1 MKICL
6 SCEGISATEHE
17 QCGHCGAAL
26 LPMDAVHF
34 PLRRGEAD
42 ATNPLLGSLLDGK
55 YRIQGVLGR
64 GGMGTVFRAVHEVSL
79 VPLAIKL
86 LHPRFGLRADFRRLL
101 VAEARR
107 AGRVVDEHCARI
119 LDVGETEDGTV
130 YLAMELAAGET
141 LDLWLRGG
149 KGLPPHTAVE
159 ILAQVCHALVAIHG
173 AGLVHRDLSLRNV
186 MVAVRDGR
194 PWVKVL
200 DFGIAKASFVGRAA
214 EGDPEGALFGNPVF
228 SAPEH
233 LAGSPSDARADIY
246 SLGVLAH
253 CMLTGH
259 LPVRDTDPREAA
271 AATVQGRIDVFPAVP
286 GVPRSLQRLVQRCVA
301 LDPAR
306 RPASAAEVLREL
318 DALLR
323 ADHSRL
329 RAFSLAALGVAMVT
343 AVLTWGGSTN
353 PFLESTPGSPLVIVP
368 GPVARGAVPR
378 ILRSEDLATVSFAFG
393 GFQAGRLQ
401 VELAHGGIVL
411 SQVALAPVV
420 DREHARL
427 VLSVGQQEWR
437 NAVAGIAS
445 ESAAADVDVR
455 FLVPGVAALGSARLR
470 IDDLPP
476 VAALVPV
483 EDSVA
488 ARVLSAATTLA
499 VHAQD
504 LVGISRCTLELRGEA
519 IQEDFE
525 LAVDAT
531 QVLAGDVLAS
541 RMPGVEST
549 GPVALS
555 LRVVDLA
562 GNESVSEP
570 VLFDAC
576 DLAAPMVL
584 ECAGAEGDDA
594 VWHLAGSADLRVR
607 TSAHEPGLVFRVRD
621 PLGTVRIL
629 DAVERE
635 GESTWWSARMQSA
648 GADEQNPFPDGRW
661 SVEVLDPAGNRSVAE
676 FPLLFRNRD
685 LAARWSVVGD
695 SLAAPAGEGFV
706 LSLDGCTLDLQTIA
720 SYSVASVAVRARDG
734 MQPASAIAELLQSA
748 PGSSRIRV
756 QGLTEGAW
764 QLLVTAR
771 PAEGVAG
778 REVAFRREL
787 VVLPSELVVRV
798 PAPSGRFLPAL
809 LEDGTFVLQ
818 DGRLRPGQGWT
829 CDGGLGTHLRGE
841 LFSGGADL
849 VPQALVPLTDAFPGN
864 LSFPLVPG
872 RNLVAARLRDVLG
885 RDVRV
890 LRGSEVAPSTSV
902 GGSRVTLLADFV
914 HADQP
919 PELVGGDLLVEHD
932 EPVRLR
938 LRVRQPFL
946 ESELGSVLVAF
957 GQGEFRSV
965 AASAAAEGME
975 LAFLLPRD
983 VWVRAAV
990 VDEPAPGVPTLADAS
1005 SAEFARGIRAT
1016 LRGTFASPAGRFE
1029 LRVPLRTVRSTLGAL
1044 ALGDVQ
1050 GNLPV
1055 SLAGMRFVPV
1065 LAPEGVLAD
1074 PLPAAAERRSSFH
1087 AGPPVDVRNLTDVFM
1102 LDTEVTQGQY
1112 VALLRVLAAID
1123 PGAVSAARDL
1133 VHATDPLG
1141 AARLAVGAMVP
1152 AGWQADFAAFA
1163 AECELHP
1170 ERAVHGVDF
1179 HQAWCWTRM
1188 LGLLVGSSHDW
1199 FRLPLGCELDLAA
1212 FAGTTGSTVRHAA
1225 ALHGTRVQAAA
1236 FDAAG
1241 HPADGRAHA
1250 GVAGD
1255 VVEGAWPAPLH
1266 GLDFG
1271 VREWTCDLPVIGGPE
1286 HALLQEWAGDAP
1298 LHLRRIEEH
1307 ASGRLPPTLLPA
1319 RTALLGVVRGA
1330 AFTEP
1335 QLLLDPAT
1343 GSRAVDAGGLLLPAV
1358 PGVTRSEH
1366 LRRDGRD
1373 VIPGAVDPRLMA
1385 TGFRVVGA
1393 GAFVQYVRSMR

>member
-26 LPMDAVHF
+26 LPMESVHF

-79 VPLAIKL
+79 VPVAIKL
-86 LHPRFGLRADFRRLL
+86 LHPRLSLRPDFRRFL

-149 KGLPPHTAVE
+149 KGLPPHTAVA
-159 ILAQVCHALVAIHG
+159 ILAQVCRALVAIHG

-200 DFGIAKASFVGRAA
+200 DFGIAKASLVGRSA
-214 EGDPEGALFGNPVF
+214 EGDPEGAPFGNPVF

-233 LAGSPSDARADIY
+233 LAGSFADARADLY

-253 CMLTGH
+253 CMLTGQ
-259 LPVRDTDPREAA
+259 LPVRDTDPREAV
-271 AATVQGRIDVFPAVP
+271 AATVQGRIDALPAVP

-318 DALLR
+318 DALLH

-329 RAFSLAALGVAMVT
+329 RAFSLAALGAAMVA
-343 AVLTWGGSTN
+343 AVLTWGGSTS

-368 GPVARGAVPR
+368 GPVARGAMPP

-420 DREHARL
+420 DRDHARL
-427 VLSVGQQEWR
+427 VLSLGQQEWR
-437 NAVAGIAS
+437 AAVAGIAS
-445 ESAAADVDVR
+445 ESAGADVDVR

-470 IDDLPP
+470 IDDMPP
-476 VAALVPV
+476 TAALAPA
-483 EDSVA
+483 DASA
-488 ARVLSAATTLA
+488 GARVLSAATTLA
-499 VHAQD
+499 VRAHD
-504 LVGISRCTLELRGEA
+504 GVGISSCTLEVRGDA
-519 IQEDFE
+519 IQQDVA
-525 LAVDAT
+525 LPVDAT
-531 QVLAGDVLAS
+531 EVTAGDVLAS
-541 RMPGVEST
+541 RLPGVQSA

-570 VLFDAC
+570 ILFDAC

-621 PLGTVRIL
+621 PLGTVRTL
-629 DAVERE
+629 EAVQRE
-635 GESTWWSARMQSA
+635 GDSTWWSARVQAA
-648 GADEQNPFPDGRW
+648 GGDERNPFPDGRW
-661 SVEVLDPAGNRSVAE
+661 SVELLDPAGNRSVAD
-676 FPLLFRNRD
+676 FLLQFRNRD

-695 SLAAPAGEGFV
+695 GLAAPAGEGFV
-706 LSLDGCTLDLQTIA
+706 LSLDGCNLELQTIA
-720 SYSVASVAVRARDG
+720 SYSVASVAVRGRDG
-734 MQPASAIAELLQSA
+734 MQPASATVEVLQSA

-756 QGLTEGAW
+756 QGLAEGTW

-771 PAEGVAG
+771 PAEGVTG
-778 REVAFRREL
+778 REVAFRRDL
-787 VVLPSELVVRV
+787 VVLPRELVVRV

-829 CDGGLGTHLRGE
+829 CDGGLGAHLRGE
-841 LFSGGADL
+841 LLSGGADL
-849 VPQALVPLTDAFPGN
+849 VPQALVPLADAFPGS
-864 LSFPLVPG
+864 LSFPLVTG
-872 RNLVAARLRDVLG
+872 RNLVAARFRDVLG

-890 LRGSEVAPSTSV
+890 LRGSEPAPATSV

-919 PELVGGDLLVEHD
+919 PELVGGDLLVEHG
-932 EPVRLR
+932 EPARLR

-946 ESELGSVLVAF
+946 ESELGAVQVAF

-965 AASAAAEGME
+965 AASTVAEGME

-983 VWVRAAV
+983 VWVRAAGI
-990 VDEPAPGVPTLADAS
+990 DDPAQGVPTLADAS

-1044 ALGDVQ
+1044 ALGEVGRD
-1050 GNLPV
+1050 LPGA
-1055 SLAGMRFVPV
+1055 LGGMRFVPV

-1074 PLPAAAERRSSFH
+1074 PLPAAAEGRSSFH
-1087 AGPPVDVRNLTDVFM
+1087 AGPPVDVRNLSDVFV
-1102 LDTEVTQGQY
+1102 LDNEVTQGQY
-1112 VALLRVLAAID
+1112 VTLLRALAALD
-1123 PGAVSAARDL
+1123 HGSLPARVL

-1141 AARLAVGAMVP
+1141 AGRLAGAAMVP
-1152 AGWQADFAAFA
+1152 AGWQADFEAFA
-1163 AECELHP
+1163 AECDRHP

-1188 LGLLVGSSHDW
+1188 LGHLVGARPDW

-1212 FAGTTGSTVRHAA
+1212 FAGTAGSIARHAA
-1225 ALHGTRVQAAA
+1225 ALQGRRVPAAA

-1241 HPADGRAHA
+1241 HPADSRAHA
-1250 GVAGD
+1250 GAVGD
-1255 VVEGAWPAPLH
+1255 VVEGAWSAPLH

-1271 VREWTCDLPVIGGPE
+1271 VREWTCDLPVVAGPE

-1307 ASGRLPPTLLPA
+1307 ANGRLPPTLLPA
-1319 RTALLGVVRGA
+1319 RSALLGVVRGA

-1373 VIPGAVDPRLMA
+1373 VIPGAADPRLAA

-1393 GAFVQYVRSMR
+1393 GAFVQHVRSMR

>member
-26 LPMDAVHF
+26 LPMESVHF

-79 VPLAIKL
+79 VPVAIKL
-86 LHPRFGLRADFRRLL
+86 LHPRLSLRPDFRRFL

-149 KGLPPHTAVE
+149 KGLPPHTAVA
-159 ILAQVCHALVAIHG
+159 ILAQVCRALVAIHG

-200 DFGIAKASFVGRAA
+200 DFGIAKASLVGRSA
-214 EGDPEGALFGNPVF
+214 EGDPEGAPFGNPVF

-233 LAGSPSDARADIY
+233 LAGSFADARADLY

-253 CMLTGH
+253 CMLTGQ
-259 LPVRDTDPREAA
+259 LPVRDTDPREAV
-271 AATVQGRIDVFPAVP
+271 AATVQGRIDALPAVP

-318 DALLR
+318 DALLH

-329 RAFSLAALGVAMVT
+329 RAFSLAALGAAMVA
-343 AVLTWGGSTN
+343 AVLTWGGSTS

-368 GPVARGAVPR
+368 GPVARGAMPR

-420 DREHARL
+420 DRDHARL
-427 VLSVGQQEWR
+427 VLSLGQQEWR
-437 NAVAGIAS
+437 AAVAGIAS
-445 ESAAADVDVR
+445 ESAGADVDVR

-470 IDDLPP
+470 IDDMPP
-476 VAALVPV
+476 TAALAPA
-483 EDSVA
+483 DASA
-488 ARVLSAATTLA
+488 GARVLSAATTLA
-499 VHAQD
+499 VRAHD
-504 LVGISRCTLELRGEA
+504 GVGISSCTLEVRGDA
-519 IQEDFE
+519 IQQDVA
-525 LAVDAT
+525 LPVDAT
-531 QVLAGDVLAS
+531 EVTAGDVLAS
-541 RMPGVEST
+541 RLPGVQSA

-570 VLFDAC
+570 ILFDAC

-621 PLGTVRIL
+621 PLGTVRTL
-629 DAVERE
+629 EAVQRE
-635 GESTWWSARMQSA
+635 GDSTWWSARVQAA
-648 GADEQNPFPDGRW
+648 GGDERNPFPDGRW
-661 SVEVLDPAGNRSVAE
+661 SVELLDPAGNRSVAD
-676 FPLLFRNRD
+676 FLLQFRNRD

-695 SLAAPAGEGFV
+695 GLAAPAGEGFV
-706 LSLDGCTLDLQTIA
+706 LSLDGCNLELQTIA
-720 SYSVASVAVRARDG
+720 SYSVASVAVRGRDG
-734 MQPASAIAELLQSA
+734 MQPASATVEVLQSA

-756 QGLTEGAW
+756 QGLAEGTW

-771 PAEGVAG
+771 PAEGVTG
-778 REVAFRREL
+778 REVAFRRDL
-787 VVLPSELVVRV
+787 VVLPRELVVRV

-829 CDGGLGTHLRGE
+829 CDGGLGAHLRGE
-841 LFSGGADL
+841 LLSGGADL
-849 VPQALVPLTDAFPGN
+849 VPQALVPLADAFPGS
-864 LSFPLVPG
+864 LSFPLVTG
-872 RNLVAARLRDVLG
+872 RNLVAARFRDVLG

-890 LRGSEVAPSTSV
+890 LRGSEPAPATSV

-919 PELVGGDLLVEHD
+919 PELVGGDLLVEHG
-932 EPVRLR
+932 EPARLR

-946 ESELGSVLVAF
+946 ESELGAVQVAF

-965 AASAAAEGME
+965 AASTGAEGME

-983 VWVRAAV
+983 VWVRAAGI
-990 VDEPAPGVPTLADAS
+990 DDPAQGVPTLADAS

-1044 ALGDVQ
+1044 ALGEVGRD
-1050 GNLPV
+1050 LPGA
-1055 SLAGMRFVPV
+1055 LGGMRFVPV

-1074 PLPAAAERRSSFH
+1074 PLPAAAEGRSSFH
-1087 AGPPVDVRNLTDVFM
+1087 AGPPVDVRNLSDVFV
-1102 LDTEVTQGQY
+1102 LDNEVTQGQY
-1112 VALLRVLAAID
+1112 VTLLRALAALD
-1123 PGAVSAARDL
+1123 HGSLPARVL

-1141 AARLAVGAMVP
+1141 AGRLAGAAMVP
-1152 AGWQADFAAFA
+1152 AGWQADFEAFA
-1163 AECELHP
+1163 AECDRHP

-1188 LGLLVGSSHDW
+1188 LGHLVGARPDW

-1212 FAGTTGSTVRHAA
+1212 FAGTAGSIARHAA
-1225 ALHGTRVQAAA
+1225 ALQGRRVPAAA

-1241 HPADGRAHA
+1241 HPADSRAHA
-1250 GVAGD
+1250 WAVGD
-1255 VVEGAWPAPLH
+1255 VVEGAWSAPLH

-1271 VREWTCDLPVIGGPE
+1271 VREWTCDLPVVAGPE

-1307 ASGRLPPTLLPA
+1307 ANGRLPPTLLPA
-1319 RTALLGVVRGA
+1319 RSALLGVVRGA

-1373 VIPGAVDPRLMA
+1373 VIPGAADPRLAA

-1393 GAFVQYVRSMR
+1393 GAFVQHVRSMR